1 MKPQDETIARLLA
14 GDLNEAERQAL
25 AEWLADDPSTLKEL
39 GGHALVEGMLGVA
52 LEDELTAGRHRR
64 KIMEA
69 LRQADQDDFVA
80 GVQTRIRR
88 RSWHYRIAAIA
99 ALLIFGIG
107 LWAIIRP
114 VEVATISRLETV
126 SWGDGSSFAEGGVLK
141 SGARLRL
148 DRGLVELNLGG
159 RGRMILEGPADI
171 EFVTAME
178 SKLRRG
184 RVLMRVN
191 EAGHGYRVETPK
203 GSVIDLGTEFGVSVG
218 DDAEVETHVL
228 SGEVEA
234 FPNGSIKV
242 LLKKGEALRFS
253 GGDDNRFTT
262 DGGSFYTEL
271 PPPQRGSPKSV
282 HWPMEAD
289 SGGLDRAVVSG
300 FWPGSHDMVL
310 EAMDEGKVPARVAGL
325 FGSALAFDGKGGF
338 AESAFRG
345 IGGQKPRTV
354 SFWVKVPQDFSVR
367 EGFGIVSWGS
377 IEPDGFGQAWQIS
390 INPLPKDGPI
400 GCLRV
405 GAHGGQIVGKTD
417 LRDGRWHHV
426 AAVLYQA
433 SRPDIGKH
441 VLIYLDGQLEP
452 ISRRALREL
461 NTRVDDAAHGVWL
474 GRNISYKSSWPDH
487 QHGGFFRGEVDE
499 VFIFAGAL
507 GQAEIRHLMKT
518 NELPK

>member
-1 MKPQDETIARLLA
+1 
-14 GDLNEAERQAL
+14 
-25 AEWLADDPSTLKEL
+25 
-39 GGHALVEGMLGVA
+39 
-52 LEDELTAGRHRR
+52 
-64 KIMEA
+64 
-69 LRQADQDDFVA
+69 
-80 GVQTRIRR
+80 
-88 RSWHYRIAAIA
+88 
-99 ALLIFGIG
+99 
-107 LWAIIRP
+107 
-114 VEVATISRLETV
+114 
-126 SWGDGSSFAEGGVLK
+126 
-141 SGARLRL
+141 
-148 DRGLVELNLGG
+148 
-159 RGRMILEGPADI
+159 
-171 EFVTAME
+171 
-178 SKLRRG
+178 
-184 RVLMRVN
+184 
-191 EAGHGYRVETPK
+191 
-203 GSVIDLGTEFGVSVG
+203 
-218 DDAEVETHVL
+218 
-228 SGEVEA
+228 
-234 FPNGSIKV
+234 
-242 LLKKGEALRFS
+242 
-253 GGDDNRFTT
+253 
-262 DGGSFYTEL
+262 
-271 PPPQRGSPKSV
+271 
-282 HWPMEAD
+282 MEAD

-300 FWPGSHDMVL
+300 YWPGSHDMVL

-345 IGGQKPRTV
+345 IGGQEPRTV

-474 GRNISYKSSWPDH
+474 GRNISYKSSLPDH

-507 GQAEIRHLMKT
+507 GQAEIRHLMET